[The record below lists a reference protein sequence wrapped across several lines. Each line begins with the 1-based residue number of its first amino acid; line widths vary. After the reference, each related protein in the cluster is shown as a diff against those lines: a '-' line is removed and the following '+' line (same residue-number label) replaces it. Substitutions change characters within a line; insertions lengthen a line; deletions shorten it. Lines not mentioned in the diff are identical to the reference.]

1 MISRECI
8 TNLFLPIKLDQ
19 DLALWNRSVFKVRF
33 GAGRTLNTTGISST
47 RGLHLFVVHLL
58 QATILYLALLL
69 QSFSTIGH
77 IGWASSS
84 RPRPRGICR
93 WAPQAR
99 AYTAWRR
106 YWRPVLPPPH
116 FAVIL
121 RYLSVLTCITWHDL
135 LGSIHDRVPFSRAD
149 RPFIVLRGCCVQVK
163 AKMGLKPPYFR
174 SAVMTPSRDILCPCL
189 SQEALS
195 VVRLQVLPVL
205 A

>member
-33 GAGRTLNTTGISST
+33 GAGRTFNTTGTSST

-58 QATILYLALLL
+58 QAAISYLAPLL

-77 IGWASSS
+77 IGWANSS
-84 RPRPRGICR
+84 RPRPRGTCR

-106 YWRPVLPPPH
+106 YWRPVLPPPR
-116 FAVIL
+116 FAQPGTTCLIL
-121 RYLSVLTCITWHDL
+121 YMIEYHP
-135 LGSIHDRVPFSRAD
+135 LGLIDQSS
-149 RPFIVLRGCCVQVK
+149 
-163 AKMGLKPPYFR
+163 
-174 SAVMTPSRDILCPCL
+174 S
-189 SQEALS
+189 
-195 VVRLQVLPVL
+195 
-205 A
+205 